1 MVYKNGSV
9 KSIVLYGH
17 KTQRHLSRI
26 LLLGLVLQSSIKRIL
41 FHQIFLSPKI

>member
-9 KSIVLYGH
+9 NFIVPYGH
-17 KTQRHLSRI
+17 KTQKHLSRI
-26 LLLGLVLQSSIKRIL
+26 LLLGLVSQSSVKRIL